1 MSQRILKLCVASLL
15 NILCFPGDVD
25 PTDGTSQKI
34 GRNHKLAVQDGAGLG
49 SIAKVNLELHYVLK
63 ARSY

>member
-1 MSQRILKLCVASLL
+1 MAAVSLFVNRETAML
-15 NILCFPGDVD
+15 
-25 PTDGTSQKI
+25 S
-34 GRNHKLAVQDGAGLG
+34 RNHKLAVQDGAGLG